1 LVAGKTVHSLENGI
15 MDKIK
20 SYRDLQI
27 WQKAVDLAVHVYQI
41 TETFPKSEVYGL
53 ASQMRRAA
61 VSVASNI
68 AEGHSRSQ
76 AELSRF
82 LSIARGSLAELET
95 QLEIA
100 QRIGYLSHKDHTS
113 LSEETNTLGR
123 QINVFHQRVAATLKH

>member
-1 LVAGKTVHSLENGI
+1 

-27 WQKAVDLAVHVYQI
+27 WQKAVELAVHVYQI
-41 TETFPKSEVYGL
+41 TEAFPKSEVYGL
-53 ASQMRRAA
+53 TSQMRRAA

-82 LSIARGSLAELET
+82 LAIARGSLAELET
-95 QLEIA
+95 QMEIA
-100 QRIGYLSHKDHTS
+100 KRIDYLSPTQHAELLD
-113 LSEETNTLGR
+113 ETDILGR
-123 QINVFHQRVAATLKH
+123 QINVFHQRVDATLNH

>member
-1 LVAGKTVHSLENGI
+1 

-27 WQKAVDLAVHVYQI
+27 WQKAVDLAVHVYQM
-41 TETFPKSEVYGL
+41 TEAFPKSEVYGP
-53 ASQMRRAA
+53 ANQMRRAA
-61 VSVASNI
+61 ASVASNI

-95 QLEIA
+95 QVEIA
-100 QRIGYLSHKDHTS
+100 QRISYLSPVQHTE
-113 LSEETNTLGR
+113 LLDETNTLGK
-123 QINVFHQRVAATLKH
+123 QINVFHQRVNATLEH

>member
-1 LVAGKTVHSLENGI
+1 

-27 WQKAVDLAVHVYQI
+27 WQKAVDLAVHVYRI
-41 TETFPKSEVYGL
+41 TESFPKSEMYGL
-53 ASQMRRAA
+53 TNQMRRAS

-95 QLEIA
+95 QMEIA
-100 QRIGYLSHKDHTS
+100 QRIGYLSQKDHAA

-123 QINVFHQRVAATLKH
+123 QVNVFHQRVDATLAH

>member
-1 LVAGKTVHSLENGI
+1 
-15 MDKIK
+15 
-20 SYRDLQI
+20 
-27 WQKAVDLAVHVYQI
+27 
-41 TETFPKSEVYGL
+41 
-53 ASQMRRAA
+53 MRRAA

-100 QRIGYLSHKDHTS
+100 KRIDYLSPTQYTQLLD
-113 LSEETNTLGR
+113 ETDILGR
-123 QINVFHQRVAATLKH
+123 QVNVFHQRVDATLNH